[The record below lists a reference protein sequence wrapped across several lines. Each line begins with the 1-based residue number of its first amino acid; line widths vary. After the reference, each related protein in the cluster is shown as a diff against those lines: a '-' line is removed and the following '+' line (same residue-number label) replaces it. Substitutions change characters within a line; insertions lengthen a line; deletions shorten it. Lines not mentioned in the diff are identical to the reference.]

1 VTDWTPT
8 EEQSFTKG
16 LSMHVNAQG
25 PHDPRR
31 QRYQAVPRVLIF
43 LTSQDPQTGAAE
55 VLLLKGAPTKRLWAG
70 YYNGLGGH
78 VEADEDICAAALR
91 EVQEEA
97 GIAPAHLHL
106 RGVVNIDTGRD
117 EAGPRPGILMFVF
130 VGEAPGRAVIPS
142 AEGELDW
149 LPLDRLAD
157 YPLVD
162 DLYEL
167 IPRAL
172 AGEFFY
178 GHYAPLPDGMMRY
191 TWR

>member
-1 VTDWTPT
+1 MKVT
-8 EEQSFTKG
+8 EQG
-16 LSMHVNAQG
+16 AR
-25 PHDPRR
+25 DPRR
-31 QRYQAVPRVLIF
+31 QRYQAVPRVLVL
-43 LTSQDPQTGAAE
+43 LTSRDPQTGGDD

-78 VEADEDICAAALR
+78 VEADEDIYAAALR

-97 GIAPAHLHL
+97 GIAPAHLAL

-117 EAGPRPGILMFVF
+117 EAGAQPGILMFVF
-130 VGEAPGRAVIPS
+130 AGEAPTRTVVPGV
-142 AEGELDW
+142 EGELDW

-157 YPLVD
+157 FPLVD

-172 AGEFFY
+172 GDEVFY
-178 GHYAPLPDGMMRY
+178 GHYAPLPDGNMRY
-191 TWR
+191 AWR